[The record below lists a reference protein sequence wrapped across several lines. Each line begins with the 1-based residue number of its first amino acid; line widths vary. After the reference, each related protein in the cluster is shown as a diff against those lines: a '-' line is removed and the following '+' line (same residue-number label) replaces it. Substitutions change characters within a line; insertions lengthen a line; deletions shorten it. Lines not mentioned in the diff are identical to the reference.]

1 MAGHTEQE
9 ERYFNLLAKDHTHP
23 TDNYRQALFLVF
35 SGSEDLCSKVEY
47 FYDFKDHS
55 IILEGLEE
63 VDLSSSS
70 RKMVKLAFNLYN
82 GYPSDDPLTLLS
94 GLDDHNFEVCLEA
107 MRLRFNK

>member
-9 ERYFNLLAKDHTHP
+9 ERYFTLLAKDHTHP
-23 TDNYRQALFLVF
+23 TDNYRQALFHIF
-35 SGSEDLCSKVEY
+35 AGSEDLYSKVEY

-55 IILEGLEE
+55 IIPEGLEE

-70 RKMVKLAFNLYN
+70 WKMVKLAFNLYN

-94 GLDDHNFEVCLEA
+94 GLDDQNFEVCLRA
-107 MRLRFNK
+107 MRLRFGK